1 MIEKNLRIR
10 NKWGLHARPAGRFIR
25 LAAKFSSDVYLEKEG
40 EKANGKSILEI
51 LSLALE
57 YDSCVKIIVNGKDE
71 EDAIKTIEDF
81 LSQEEEQ

>member
-1 MIEKNLRIR
+1 MIEKKLRIK
-10 NKWGLHARPAGRFIR
+10 NKWGLHARPAGKFIR
-25 LAAKFSSDVYLEKEG
+25 LAAKFSSEVSLEKDG

-57 YDSCVKIIVNGKDE
+57 YNSCVKVIVNGKDE

-81 LSQEEEQ
+81 LSSQEEQ

>member
-1 MIEKNLRIR
+1 MIEKNLKIK
-10 NKWGLHARPAGRFIR
+10 NKWGLHARPAGKFIR
-25 LAAKFSSDVYLEKEG
+25 LAAKFSSEVYLEKDG

-57 YDSCVKIIVNGKDE
+57 YNSCVKVIVNGKDE

-81 LSQEEEQ
+81 LSSQEEQ